1 MVPFDLFL
9 YILHIC
15 EPGEVRMFLKC
26 LACDCVLQ
34 KITKSLENQML
45 TFKHE
50 DYVAKKAEKKDQAE
64 ESGTPEG
71 IITAQQAE
79 GRTNWLQK

>member
-1 MVPFDLFL
+1 
-9 YILHIC
+9 
-15 EPGEVRMFLKC
+15 
-26 LACDCVLQ
+26 
-34 KITKSLENQML
+34 ML

-50 DYVAKKAEKKDQAE
+50 DYVAKKAENKDQAE